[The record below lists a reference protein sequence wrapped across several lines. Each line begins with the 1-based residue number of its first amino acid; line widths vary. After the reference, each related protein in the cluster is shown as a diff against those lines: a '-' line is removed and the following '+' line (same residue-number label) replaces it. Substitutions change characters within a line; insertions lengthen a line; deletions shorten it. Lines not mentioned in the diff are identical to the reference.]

1 MKKFK
6 QIVCILGALFLAGIY
21 VCTLIFS
28 ITDRTEAKSWVSAS
42 LYATFAVP
50 IFLYAVLLV
59 TRLLDRR
66 KKEEEKE
73 RPQPLKS
80 LP

>member
-6 QIVCILGALFLAGIY
+6 RIVCLFGAVLLAGIY
-21 VCTLIFS
+21 VCTLIFA
-28 ITDRTEAKSWVSAS
+28 ITDRTQAKSWVSAS

-50 IFLYAVLLV
+50 IFLYVVLLV

-66 KKEEEKE
+66 NREEDEN
-73 RPQPLKS
+73 RPIE
-80 LP
+80 